1 MSSALAALA
10 GVCFVVLGRW
20 IYRNPRS
27 LYVREVH
34 ASPDAPLP
42 RLGAKVFG
50 TLAIF
55 IGSYAVVAGIAD
67 LVVASSGTMVVTG
80 AIIVA
85 AISAFLLTPTV
96 KSGRSSETGQRPL
109 TMRAKLLIAV
119 LVAVG
124 TLFTAAV
131 LILIRVGDSALIP
144 LASMIAG
151 GISVAAIAAVLW
163 LPKRAA

>member
-67 LVVASSGTMVVTG
+67 LVVASSGTMVFTG

-85 AISAFLLTPTV
+85 AIAFLLTPTV